1 MSLNK
6 RENVMKIIGQ
16 GSLQL
21 NEVVNSVEEGLELL
35 EEEFHRVLEKEYEL
49 GEASF
54 YIEDNV
60 FIVKLYHSCSIEEYV
75 IK

>member
-35 EEEFHRVLEKEYEL
+35 EEEFHRVLGKEYEL